1 MKTLITVLATAAATA
16 FVYDVNA
23 QSLEKGKKLLA
34 YERYESAEKELS
46 SLAGNSPEANYYYG
60 LVLLG
65 EGKTNEAKAAFAK
78 HASDFRNMAGTARV
92 LFEEGKSAEAFK
104 ILQDIVDGAKKK
116 DWEKYQV
123 AADAIT
129 YSDKATQY
137 DEAIAWYRTAH
148 ERKANQPEVM
158 IGLGDALLRKNTGE
172 SNGEAVRMF
181 DAVIAEGKMKSLAYA
196 RHGLIWLN
204 ARNYDEALKSYN
216 LAKES
221 DKENPLPYGDLADVY
236 YRAGKYELAK
246 QNIEE
251 YLKLSDKSI
260 RDQMRYGNILYLTKD
275 YTGAAKIYQDLINA
289 GEGKKTPSLYRG
301 LAFTQYQNDQ
311 LSEAMKN
318 FDTYRST
325 VSDTAKYTYEDYLYY
340 AYVNNAMAKED
351 SVNAAK
357 YQGIADQNFTLALQ
371 KSTDKDKTELYRK
384 IADGYKETRNWSK
397 VSEWYSKMIAEYPE
411 SSPLDYFNAGYYA
424 YFAKD
429 FTGAK
434 AKLEAFNAKYPDEIL
449 GLYWLGRVAAAQDPE
464 AKTGTAVEPFKTWLN
479 KPLAEGKERK
489 TEEYVY
495 AYQYLA
501 LYEYNKG
508 NGRAAVDYSKKVLE
522 YDASNETAQQIIKYF
537 AAKGIK

>member
-1 MKTLITVLATAAATA
+1 M
-16 FVYDVNA
+16 
-23 QSLEKGKKLLA
+23 
-34 YERYESAEKELS
+34 
-46 SLAGNSPEANYYYG
+46 
-60 LVLLG
+60 
-65 EGKTNEAKAAFAK
+65 
-78 HASDFRNMAGTARV
+78 
-92 LFEEGKSAEAFK
+92 
-104 ILQDIVDGAKKK
+104 LQDIVDGAKKK

-181 DAVIAEGKMKSLAYA
+181 DAVVAEGKMKSLGYA

-311 LSEAMKN
+311 LPEALKN

-325 VSDTAKYTYEDYLYY
+325 VTDTSKYSYEDYLYY
-340 AYVNNAMAKED
+340 AYVNNAMAKQD

-357 YQGIADQNFTLALQ
+357 YQSIADQNFTLALQ

-384 IADGYKETRNWSK
+384 IADGYKETRNWAK

-449 GLYWLGRVAAAQDPE
+449 GLYWLARVAAAQDPE

>member
-1 MKTLITVLATAAATA
+1 MKTLITVLTTAAASA

-23 QSLEKGKKLLA
+23 QSLEQGKKLLA
-34 YERYESAEKELS
+34 YERYESAEKELG

-65 EGKTNEAKAAFAK
+65 KGKLNEAKAAFAK
-78 HASDFRNMAGTARV
+78 HPSDFRNMAGTARV
-92 LFEEGKSAEAFK
+92 LYEEGKGADAFK
-104 ILQDIVDGAKKK
+104 ILQGIVDGAKKK

-204 ARNYDEALKSYN
+204 ARNYDESLKSYN

-275 YTGAAKIYQDLINA
+275 YTGAGKIYQDLINA
-289 GEGKKTPSLYRG
+289 GEGKQTPSLYRG
-301 LAFTQYQNDQ
+301 LAFAQYQNNQ
-311 LSEAMKN
+311 LSDALKN

-325 VSDTAKYTYEDYLYY
+325 VSDTSKYTYEDYLYY

-351 SVNAAK
+351 SVNAPK
-357 YQGIADQNFTLALQ
+357 YLGIADQNFGRALQ
-371 KSTDKDKTELYRK
+371 KSTDEDKTALYRK
-384 IADGYKETRNWSK
+384 IADGYKETRNWGK
-397 VSEWYSKMIAEYPE
+397 VSEWYTKLVAQYPE
-411 SSPLDYFNAGYYA
+411 ASPLDYFNAGFYA
-424 YFAKD
+424 FYAKD
-429 FTGAK
+429 FAGSK
-434 AKLEAFNAKYPDEIL
+434 AKLEAFNAKYPDEIT
-449 GLYWLGRVAAAQDPE
+449 GYYWLGRVAAAQDPE
-464 AKTGTAVEPFKTWLN
+464 ATKGTAVEPFKTWMN

-489 TEEYVY
+489 TEEYVF

-501 LYEYNKG
+501 LYEYNKA

-522 YDASNETAQQIIKYF
+522 YDANNETAQQIIKYF
-537 AAKGIK
+537 AQKGIK